1 MMAVT
6 RLLIVLLSVVVAC
19 NCFEPAFYGC
29 KSSDQCN
36 KGECCFIGRQRF
48 SIPSCKS
55 LEAVGDFCYPGADGE
70 PFNSTLEYPN
80 GSKLN
85 VTNIYL
91 MFCPCEF
98 GLVCNARTYRCEV
111 NSSLEDNLQ

>member
-1 MMAVT
+1 MAVT
-6 RLLIVLLSVVVAC
+6 RLLIVLLLVVVAC

-29 KSSDQCN
+29 KSSEECA
-36 KGECCFIGRQRF
+36 KGECCVIGRQRF
-48 SIPSCKS
+48 SLPMCKR
-55 LEAVGDFCYPGADGE
+55 LGAVGDFCYPGANGE

-80 GSKLN
+80 GSKVD

-91 MFCPCEF
+91 LFCPCEI
-98 GLVCNARTYRCEV
+98 GLVCNSPNNLCEV